1 MRVFVIIIFALLA
14 IPVHSFAETKPIQDI
29 LQENRKL
36 IIKSSRKTIEPA
48 IEAIVTSGLPQAKKV
63 LQTWKNKDL
72 WIELDNCIEGHNI
85 DWQWVKGHSGHQGN
99 ERADELAN
107 KGIDTL

>member
-1 MRVFVIIIFALLA
+1 MRIFVIIIYAFLA

-48 IEAIVTSGLPQAKKV
+48 IEAIVTSGLLKQRKFYKPGKTRIMVRKEDGLFFQAKKID
-63 LQTWKNKDL
+63 NKTYELIDL
-72 WIELDNCIEGHNI
+72 ENNKVI
-85 DWQWVKGHSGHQGN
+85 DQDSKS
-99 ERADELAN
+99 
-107 KGIDTL
+107 I

>member
-1 MRVFVIIIFALLA
+1 MRVFVIIFYAFLA
-14 IPVHSFAETKPIQDI
+14 IPVQSFAETKPIQDI

-63 LQTWKNKDL
+63 LQTWQNKDL
-72 WIELDNCIEGHNI
+72 WLRKKMVYFFKRKKLIIKHMN
-85 DWQWVKGHSGHQGN
+85 
-99 ERADELAN
+99 
-107 KGIDTL
+107 